1 MKKHERSIDEQIRKA
16 IDDGQFDNLA
26 GKGQPIDLTVNPY
39 EDPSWRLAFQA
50 LRSSG
55 YTLPWID
62 KRRQIEVDIDQARE
76 NLARTWEWRKNALS
90 EREVSDGFISSEWQ
104 RAQFEFQQEV
114 ADINQRIFNYNLEV
128 PSEQFQRRKIDC
140 DSGIKRITSGG

>member
-1 MKKHERSIDEQIRKA
+1 M
-16 IDDGQFDNLA
+16 
-26 GKGQPIDLTVNPY
+26 
-39 EDPSWRLAFQA
+39 AFQA